1 MKKQPRYYSDAFKLG
16 VIKKVL
22 SGAMSKEEARVHY
35 GIGGNSAIL
44 NWMRTFGFQP
54 PTTSKPTAMK
64 KSTSAENPKDYQAI
78 KAELKATRKLL
89 EQQTVRAELYSTM
102 IDLAEQKYG
111 LPIRKKSDAKP

>member
-1 MKKQPRYYSDAFKLG
+1 MKKQPRYYSESFKLG

-44 NWMRTFGFQP
+44 NWMRKFGLQEP
-54 PTTSKPTAMK
+54 ISKPTSMK
-64 KSTSAENPKDYQAI
+64 KSTSRESPDDYQAL
-78 KAELKATRKLL
+78 KAELKATQELL
-89 EQQTVRAELYSTM
+89 EQQKVRAELYSTM

-111 LPIRKKSDAKP
+111 IPIRKKSDAKP